1 MGGAYHPLRNANGVT
16 YSFRRSL
23 DTQGDYYEMNGRVRL
38 DGQSALSIRVRGRY
52 GSTWGEW
59 SPPSGLY
66 CFEN

>member
-1 MGGAYHPLRNANGVT
+1 MGGAYHPLREASGVT
-16 YSFRRSL
+16 YSFRRSP

-38 DGQSALSIRVRGRY
+38 DGQGSLSIRVRGRY
-52 GSTWGEW
+52 GSTWGKW